1 MNCGIST
8 ACLYPMETE
17 KSLLNL
23 ISMKFHLFEIFFNT
37 YSELQPAF
45 LKKLNKMLQEH
56 CCSVKSIH
64 PFTSGFE
71 SMLLFSD
78 YHRRYLDGLEF
89 YKHYFEAAQLL
100 GAKILVL
107 HGQRD
112 YSNSRITEEE
122 YLNRYEELYEL
133 GKKSG
138 IIVAQENVNKFRGE
152 NPDFISRM
160 RSYTKDDCSFV
171 FDIKQAVRAGIDPY
185 QMCQSMGERI
195 VHVHLNDNKDENDCL
210 LPGEGTMNYQK
221 LMCQLEQYHYDGDFI
236 IEVYRK
242 NFDQSAQLTAAKK
255 TVEKLIIS
263 EFSIPIKKC
272 L

>member
-17 KSLLNL
+17 KSLDAL
-23 ISMKFHLFEIFFNT
+23 ISMRFTLFEIFFNT
-37 YSELQPAF
+37 YREIQPDY
-45 LKKLNKMLQEH
+45 LKKLNQTLTANH
-56 CCSVKSIH
+56 CSVKSVH

-112 YSNSRITEEE
+112 YRNSRITEEE
-122 YLNRYEELYEL
+122 YFNRYGELYEL
-133 GKKSG
+133 GKTYG
-138 IIVAQENVNKFRGE
+138 ITVAQENVNACRSE
-152 NPDFISRM
+152 NPGFISRM
-160 RSYTKDDCSFV
+160 RSYLNDGCSFV
-171 FDIKQAVRAGIDPY
+171 FDIKQAVRAGESPF
-185 QMCQSMGERI
+185 QMCKAMGECI
-195 VHVHLNDNKDENDCL
+195 VHVHVNDNEDNADCL
-210 LPGEGTMNYQK
+210 LPGEGTMDYPK
-221 LMCQLEQYHYDGDFI
+221 LMQQLEQYHYDGDLI

-242 NFDQSAQLTAAKK
+242 NFDCFSQLAQAKQV
-255 TVEKLIIS
+255 VETMA
-263 EFSIPIKKC
+263 SIEG
-272 L
+272 